1 MGSASNKAQLEH
13 AFRQTGKGNGQPF
26 LDLLADDATWTI
38 IGSTPWSGA
47 YRGKQ
52 AILTSL
58 LGPLRARLESPMR
71 THAQRMIAEGD
82 LVAVEGRGENRT
94 RRASP
99 TKTSIAGF
107 SSFAG
112 AWRRIFGNTPTRSFS
127 DTYSVRRQAHLTSL
141 KPLFLRALA
150 AGHCRFRRILV

>member
-71 THAQRMIAEGD
+71 THALRMIAEGD

-94 RRASP
+94 KEGLAYQNQYCWIFEFRGGLVANLREYAD
-99 TKTSIAGF
+99 TELF
-107 SSFAG
+107 RHVLG
-112 AWRRIFGNTPTRSFS
+112 APPGAPDKS
-127 DTYSVRRQAHLTSL
+127 
-141 KPLFLRALA
+141 
-150 AGHCRFRRILV
+150 